1 MGVAELGLV
10 VDGIIAELV
19 NEEVSL
25 ATEEERNT

>member
-1 MGVAELGLV
+1 LV